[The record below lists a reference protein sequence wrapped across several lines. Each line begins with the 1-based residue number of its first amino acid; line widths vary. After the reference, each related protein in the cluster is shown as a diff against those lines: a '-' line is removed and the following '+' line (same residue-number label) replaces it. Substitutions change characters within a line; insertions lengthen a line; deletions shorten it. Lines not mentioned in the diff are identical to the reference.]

1 MLTVRDNELT
11 VRDDDNVSEEVAEGG
26 HMWESSGN
34 SRGWISRAIW
44 QAGSNLPAFLLTAG
58 TER

>member
-34 SRGWISRAIW
+34 SHGWI
-44 QAGSNLPAFLLTAG
+44 GKPAPIYWHSC
-58 TER
+58 